1 MRASASPYTMIL
13 GAMGLIPFVFATYL
27 SWTNATFFDRSGLYL
42 FITYG
47 AIILSFLSGTLWGQF
62 VHKESSPVSKYLLI
76 SSNVVAVAAWFSLLL
91 DIQVLSI
98 ALLFL
103 GFISTFWGR
112 SQIRSPSRIRR
123 LTCFALSHHAF
134 CTDTDRL
141 RIASFGFLPKL
152 LILNRPP
159 FHWRTDLFSLVLR
172 IFKLKTLNQ

>member
-27 SWTNATFFDRSGLYL
+27 SWTDTTLFDRSGLYL

-62 VHKESSPVSKYLLI
+62 IHKESSLVSKYLLI

-103 GFISTFWGR
+103 GFISTFWGEAR
-112 SQIRSPSRIRR
+112 FAREADTEVSPY
-123 LTCFALSHHAF
+123 LT
-134 CTDTDRL
+134 L
-141 RIASFGFLPKL
+141 RFVLTMIVCVLHL
-152 LILNRPP
+152 LVFYP
-159 FHWRTDLFSLVLR
+159 SY
-172 IFKLKTLNQ
+172 

>member
-103 GFISTFWGR
+103 GFISTFWGEAR
-112 SQIRSPSRIRR
+112 FARQVESAALPASPY
-123 LTCFALSHHAF
+123 LTMRFVLTLIVCVLH
-134 CTDTDRL
+134 
-141 RIASFGFLPKL
+141 L
-152 LILNRPP
+152 LVFYP
-159 FHWRTDLFSLVLR
+159 SY
-172 IFKLKTLNQ
+172 